1 MHFAYAFSN
10 ALLPANVIIKLELDD
25 KRDIWGKIIKTNKAA
40 GNIQGAFSI
49 WDAFWRYSAKLQT
62 DNEKWFFC
70 LSSVDEAILQ
80 TIQVVTT
87 PFIFENIVFFFSGWQ
102 IRRSF
107 RRSSSNV
114 LSWSWQWN
122 GAHGIREWHA
132 KERTTNYGNWTQG
145 QICKE
150 PVALV
155 CVIESYLLGKPSAI
169 WIS

>member
-70 LSSVDEAILQ
+70 RRGHLANDSSCHYVIH
-80 TIQVVTT
+80 
-87 PFIFENIVFFFSGWQ
+87 FWKYWFFFFSGWQ

-132 KERTTNYGNWTQG
+132 KERTTNYGNWTQS

>member
-49 WDAFWRYSAKLQT
+49 WDTFWRYSFWLY

-70 LSSVDEAILQ
+70 RQGHLANDWSCHYAIY
-80 TIQVVTT
+80 
-87 PFIFENIVFFFSGWQ
+87 FWKYWFFFSGWQ

-132 KERTTNYGNWTQG
+132 KERTTNYGNWTQS